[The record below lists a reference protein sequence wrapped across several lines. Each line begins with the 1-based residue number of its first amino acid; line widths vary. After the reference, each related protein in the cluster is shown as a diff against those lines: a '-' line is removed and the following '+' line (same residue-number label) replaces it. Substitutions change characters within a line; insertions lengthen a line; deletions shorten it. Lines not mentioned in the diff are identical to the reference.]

1 MTLRYARKTPETH
14 PLVAGRDYLLRI
26 SEKPVRAS
34 AQWDHPGWHLLG
46 MRVNPP

>member
-26 SEKPVRAS
+26 SESLRAPLPS
-34 AQWDHPGWHLLG
+34 GIILAGTSSG
-46 MRVNPP
+46 